1 MEELWES
8 SCRGENNFGGYKDF
22 CGVSQSR
29 EKNGREELEGAM
41 GVVPGRKQRLEL
53 YNLAKSGEAVR
64 AVTVDW
70 RRFSL
75 QAGGAI

>member
-1 MEELWES
+1 
-8 SCRGENNFGGYKDF
+8 
-22 CGVSQSR
+22 
-29 EKNGREELEGAM
+29 M

-70 RRFSL
+70 RRFTL
-75 QAGGAI
+75 QAVGAI